1 MSRNGSGEASGH
13 GNIGSKWDE
22 NKIVDR
28 GVLGTSK
35 SPPTPQNMTI
45 DTTNPPRIAYS
56 QVRSPSIVPQA
67 KAIITPSA
75 EEMAVSEAIDAIEEL
90 TSDFEAVTDES
101 NTEEIPSELT
111 RKSTKQRKTQIPK
124 LKSAAGPSRKRE
136 WPRTGSV
143 NDNSDNN
150 NPGRLPSKDAYENS
164 PASSLWTDD
173 ESWDTPSYLRYDPE
187 RPVLYRSVPPR
198 KTMRQRV
205 ASLKHKV
212 VKIARTDMDWVKG
225 AMASIRI
232 KAGVEC
238 PRLRVN
244 STENLHGGSKDS
256 SNLSLRG
263 GAGDISSLN
272 DGGNDLFGFGG
283 GSETCVSVYAHIF
296 TQWSVH
302 LITYL

>member
-13 GNIGSKWDE
+13 GNIESKWDE

-45 DTTNPPRIAYS
+45 DTTNPPRIAYP

-75 EEMAVSEAIDAIEEL
+75 KEMAVSEAIDAIEEL

-111 RKSTKQRKTQIPK
+111 PKGTKRRKTQIPK

-150 NPGRLPSKDAYENS
+150 NPGRLPSEDAYENS

-244 STENLHGGSKDS
+244 STENLHGCSKDS

-296 TQWSVH
+296 TQWRVH
-302 LITYL
+302 LMTYL